1 MFTRVHRVLRPV
13 TTVVVVVVVVV
24 SDESRD
30 PGCRERDDVVG
41 SAVGAV

>member
-1 MFTRVHRVLRPV
+1 VFTRVHRVLRPV
-13 TTVVVVVVVVV
+13 TTVVVVVVVV

-41 SAVGAV
+41 SAVGTV